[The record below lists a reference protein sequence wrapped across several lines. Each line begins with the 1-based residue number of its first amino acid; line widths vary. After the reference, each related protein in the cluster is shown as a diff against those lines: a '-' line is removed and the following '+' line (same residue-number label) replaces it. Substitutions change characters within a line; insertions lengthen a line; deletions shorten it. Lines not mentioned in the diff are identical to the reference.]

1 MSDFMIALLD
11 LCIIPFQSTDNLIV
25 FVPTACISIVF
36 AFCVVR
42 LLMHGGR

>member
-1 MSDFMIALLD
+1 MSAFFIELLNFC
-11 LCIIPFQSTDNLIV
+11 LIPFQSTGNLIV

-36 AFCVVR
+36 CFCVVR